1 MGREGR
7 RQGVI
12 PRKKEPLDY
21 GCGCNYRE
29 MPGGEMQTE
38 MQLQEEIMQTLECT
52 RCGSLPAR
60 GAGATG
66 RNHEG

>member
-52 RCGSLPAR
+52 
-60 GAGATG
+60 
-66 RNHEG
+66 